1 MAGYNAEWQKELE
14 RLKKQRQNQQLAR
27 APMLNT
33 DDARANTDV
42 EMSQAEMMQLE
53 KGQPGVEITAQQN
66 TSSNIQADRIAAA
79 SKFTEALAAQQGNTN
94 PAISGV
100 QMGAAG
106 AGLGASLAA
115 SGGTSVAGGAA
126 LGAGVGIAAGVGVG
140 LIQAHA
146 AKKQRERELE
156 NQKLRMIADIEQN
169 RAAQLNSAISGMASR
184 IGSSLQTHVL
194 RL

>member
-42 EMSQAEMMQLE
+42 EMSQAEMRNLE
-53 KGQPGVEITAQQN
+53 KSQPEVEVTMSNDPTATEAKN
-66 TSSNIQADRIAAA
+66 TTNTGAQYAAA
-79 SKFTEALAAQQGNTN
+79 AGFASDV
-94 PAISGV
+94 V
-100 QMGAAG
+100 QSNNKNANMG
-106 AGLGASLAA
+106 
-115 SGGTSVAGGAA
+115 SVAGLTVSGAA
-126 LGAGVGIAAGVGVG
+126 TGAMVGGGIGAGVGTAAGFTVGM
-140 LIQAHA
+140 IQASA
-146 AKKQRERELE
+146 AQKQRERELE